1 MSSFTDQINAFLVK
15 AENQADDIVSTA
27 VLDLQHQLSDATPV
41 DTGKAK
47 SNWLVEIDQCSGKT
61 VTDTSNKNLAEAKEL
76 LSSARQSRRR
86 PKYYSLFNNL
96 EYIRVLEYGLYPN
109 PPKKVTGKTVNGYS
123 TQAPQGFFR
132 LTVAGW
138 QQTLQQ
144 AAKAKR

>member
-76 LSSARQSRRR
+76 LSSTRQSRRR

-138 QQTLQQ
+138 Q
-144 AAKAKR
+144 